1 MHTIQVAELNQ
12 KLQNGEKVHLVDVRE
27 SFEHDE
33 FNIGGI
39 LLPLGDIRMG
49 DTEKIDH
56 LKDEEVYLY
65 CRSGNR
71 SGQAA
76 LILETMGFT
85 NVTNVV
91 GGMLAWKDSFGI

>member
-1 MHTIQVAELNQ
+1 MKTIQVAELNEILKSGQ
-12 KLQNGEKVHLVDVRE
+12 QIHLVDVRE
-27 SFEHDE
+27 TFEHDE

-49 DTEKIDH
+49 ETEKIDH
-56 LKDEEVYLY
+56 LKEEEVYLY

-85 NVTNVV
+85 SVTNVV
-91 GGMLAWKDSFGI
+91 GGMLAWQENFGV

>member
-1 MHTIQVAELNQ
+1 MKTIQVAELNQ
-12 KLQNGEKVHLVDVRE
+12 KLQNGEQLHLVDVRE

-39 LLPLGDIRMG
+39 LLPLGEIRMG
-49 DTEKIDH
+49 DTATIDH

-76 LILETMGFT
+76 LILETMGFS

-91 GGMLAWKDSFGI
+91 GGMLAWQDNFGV

>member
-1 MHTIQVAELNQ
+1 MQTIQVAELNQ

-49 DTEKIDH
+49 DTEKINH

-91 GGMLAWKDSFGI
+91 GGMLAWKDSFGV

>member
-1 MHTIQVAELNQ
+1 MKTIQVAELNQ
-12 KLQNGEKVHLVDVRE
+12 RLKAGEKLNLVDVRE
-27 SFEHDE
+27 TFEHEE

-39 LLPLGDIRMG
+39 LLPLGEIRMG
-49 DTEKIDH
+49 DTTTIDH
-56 LKDEEVYLY
+56 LKDEEVLLY

-76 LILETMGFT
+76 MVLETMGFT

-91 GGMLAWKDSFGI
+91 GGMLAWQENFGV

>member
-1 MHTIQVAELNQ
+1 MKTIQVAELNE
-12 KLQNGEKVHLVDVRE
+12 KMKTGENLYLVDVRE
-27 SFEHDE
+27 AFEHDE

-49 DTEKIDH
+49 DTEKINH
-56 LKDEEVYLY
+56 LKDQEVYLY

-76 LILETMGFT
+76 LILETMGFN

-91 GGMLAWKDSFGI
+91 GGMLAWRDSFGV

>member
-91 GGMLAWKDSFGI
+91 GGMLAWKDSFGV

>member
-1 MHTIQVAELNQ
+1 MKTIQVAELNQ
-12 KLQNGEKVHLVDVRE
+12 KLQNGESLHLVDVRE
-27 SFEHDE
+27 VFEHDE

-49 DTEKIDH
+49 DTQKIDH
-56 LKDEEVYLY
+56 LKDEELYLY

-76 LILETMGFT
+76 LILETMGFS

-91 GGMLAWKDSFGI
+91 GGMLAWQDSFGV

>member
-1 MHTIQVAELNQ
+1 MKTIQVAELNQ
-12 KLQNGEKVHLVDVRE
+12 KLQNGEKIHLVDVRE

-39 LLPLGDIRMG
+39 LLPLGDIRIG

-91 GGMLAWKDSFGI
+91 GGMLAWKDSFGV

>member
-1 MHTIQVAELNQ
+1 MKTIQVAELNEILKSGQ
-12 KLQNGEKVHLVDVRE
+12 QIHLVDVRE
-27 SFEHDE
+27 TFEHDE

-39 LLPLGDIRMG
+39 LLPLGDIHMG
-49 DTEKIDH
+49 ETEKIDH
-56 LKDEEVYLY
+56 LKEEEVYLY

-85 NVTNVV
+85 SVTNVV
-91 GGMLAWKDSFGI
+91 GGMLAWQENFGV

>member
-1 MHTIQVAELNQ
+1 MQTIQVAELNQ

-91 GGMLAWKDSFGI
+91 GGMLAWKDIFGV

>member
-1 MHTIQVAELNQ
+1 MQTIQVAELNQ

-39 LLPLGDIRMG
+39 LLPLGNIRMG

-56 LKDEEVYLY
+56 LKDEEVYL
-65 CRSGNR
+65 
-71 SGQAA
+71 
-76 LILETMGFT
+76 
-85 NVTNVV
+85 
-91 GGMLAWKDSFGI
+91 

>member
-1 MHTIQVAELNQ
+1 MKTIDVSTLKKKIDSGEALN
-12 KLQNGEKVHLVDVRE
+12 LVDVRE
-27 SFEHDE
+27 VSEHDE

-39 LLPLGDIRMG
+39 LLPLGNIRVG
-49 DTEKIDH
+49 EIDSIEH
-56 LKDEEVYLY
+56 LKENEVYLY

-76 LILETMGFT
+76 LILESMGFT

-91 GGMLAWKDSFGI
+91 GGMLAWNDQFSM